1 MGTVRQTKNRK
12 TDKILKRIALIGAQI
27 ATMVQLQACN
37 GKDMTAVQLDPAFN
51 PIIARIDKNIDIVK
65 DLADKNLIQSQTKD
79 NLVTQLEQK
88 KTDLTN
94 AKDDFDDVKQSKDNA
109 KIASALSNTTVN
121 SVLSSLQ
128 AVWIPQSGGETSIG
142 DITNNNNIDA
152 ALTEMEQSTG
162 IQVDTYKNGLLPVLI
177 VEAYNE
183 LRDKSS
189 YDLYSSN
196 AEFNDAYVAVS
207 KLHTQLKKQ
216 GSKTSKSA
224 FAILNPQDI
233 TELEKQTDN
242 NKSGLVYALD
252 YNKMVAL
259 FGEGASTDDLA
270 TYMKALYD
278 TAQNKQLKQN
288 GDWTVDTDIVTQT
301 GIQISGQQT
310 LDKLFQ
316 PVQNDDGSNMIWT
329 ELLSEDSVTSRGLQ
343 AVQVL
348 GTEGDA
354 SIEELKGLHTEYADN
369 NVGNGLSQQPAG
381 WQDEPGY
388 DIQLKAALGGSNND
402 INQPVFGYLRVI
414 DLNTNM
420 CKDLLSSIDNGV
432 QDRMIYANGNFYL
445 MVYPMA
451 VIDSM
456 TTDGSGSY
464 TIGYKVADSQLL
476 SFKDRQILNVQQIQA
491 VEQGQQSQKVDEL
504 IQLGD
509 GTIGNFQQFIIQD
522 VKGTVAMSSTDSST
536 QTGQVPAFV
545 LRDYLEGSYTP
556 GVLNDG
562 NVDESLVCYG
572 RLLRFK
578 LQGATGEQHSIA
590 DTIAYYI
597 DQQHSKISKTG
608 FSEVYPWQLANAADL
623 FTAQTSDHKIKRLPQ
638 QQESVGS
645 TTNGDPH
652 ATNVQNLPQETVSQI
667 SPVAQF
673 PGDLDRWDA
682 DKSGNTQKPRM
693 YAVATTLDL
702 NQSGILNHWMQSED
716 QQLSLAWW
724 QTWLNSHSYNYHLT
738 DDVINKWINAEYN
751 IVLGQRDFVIMD
763 TDKINKTNN
772 TFVDKAL
779 SKASTTWKTFMV
791 FIGIVCVIIQTVFIL
806 CWTFDV
812 VVGLDLHLTEKIQ
825 GGRYTAVKDR
835 SELMNMYGY
844 MGTGRFNGYSGMG
857 GHNSGPRPIDFVG
870 VLCKILWLMGLGII
884 LMTVNPLTIFQ
895 VVLKLA
901 QGIAKISEN
910 VTAGITGR

>member
-1 MGTVRQTKNRK
+1 MGTVRQTKNK
-12 TDKILKRIALIGAQI
+12 NIDSIIKKIALIGVQI
-27 ATMVQLQACN
+27 ATMVQLQACK
-37 GKDMTAVQLDPAFN
+37 GGADVSTDSIFTPLKT
-51 PIIARIDKNIDIVK
+51 RIDQNIEQVK
-65 DLADKNLIQSQTKD
+65 TLQSNGFLDSNTAQTILENLDKKKGEISSVEESVTTTLASLADVKTAAEAQDLLTELEKNN
-79 NLVTQLEQK
+79 NLSE
-88 KTDLTN
+88 
-94 AKDDFDDVKQSKDNA
+94 
-109 KIASALSNTTVN
+109 I
-121 SVLSSLQ
+121 LSSFD
-128 AVWIPQSGGETSIG
+128 AVWIPQVSYDQASGEFIPQYVGKEHQDLAG
-142 DITNNNNIDA
+142 DKDTTYEKLGSSYHDIAIQYLAETNNVDFGQLHKTIFTVPLAENSKKLTKVMVGGLTKVQAYQIIDQ
-152 ALTEMEQSTG
+152 E
-162 IQVDTYKNGLLPVLI
+162 IID
-177 VEAYNE
+177 
-183 LRDKSS
+183 
-189 YDLYSSN
+189 
-196 AEFNDAYVAVS
+196 
-207 KLHTQLKKQ
+207 QLKQQTTKD
-216 GSKTSKSA
+216 GSGK
-224 FAILNPQDI
+224 
-233 TELEKQTDN
+233 
-242 NKSGLVYALD
+242 VYVLD
-252 YNKMVAL
+252 YNKVQAM
-259 FGEGASTDDLA
+259 FGQGASTEEL
-270 TYMKALYD
+270 TEILKAIAD
-278 TAQNKQLKQN
+278 GNKFSN
-288 GDWTVDTDIVTQT
+288 GNWQVDTTIQT
-301 GIQISGQQT
+301 STGRQIQSVDA

-316 PVQNDDGSNMIWT
+316 VATGADGQALTWIDLAYNNQDATIAG
-329 ELLSEDSVTSRGLQ
+329 TS
-343 AVQVL
+343 VL
-348 GTEGDA
+348 GTNPNDPV
-354 SIEELKGLHTEYADN
+354 KGEHTEVTNAT
-369 NVGNGLSQQPAG
+369 GLDQPDG
-381 WQDEPGY
+381 WQDAPGY
-388 DIQLKAALGGSNND
+388 DVRIHTSVGGTGGNTID
-402 INQPVFGYLRVI
+402 FTIAYLRVN
-414 DLNTNM
+414 DLYSDTV
-420 CKDLLSSIDNGV
+420 KQLTEAVEKGKS
-432 QDRMIYANGNFYL
+432 DRMIYVNGNFYL
-445 MVYPMA
+445 MTYPIA
-451 VIDSM
+451 VID
-456 TTDGSGSY
+456 TLQTDGSGTYQISY
-464 TIGYKVADSQLL
+464 KTDDSMLL
-476 SFKDRQILNVQQIQA
+476 NFSTGEMLNVQQTTASEAGQVQAADSYIGLGNQTIQ
-491 VEQGQQSQKVDEL
+491 
-504 IQLGD
+504 
-509 GTIGNFQQFIIQD
+509 NYQQFIVSD
-522 VKGTVAMSSTDSST
+522 V
-536 QTGQVPAFV
+536 TGQVNIAGKADTRADGTAGNIQQSVVNGVPAFV

-578 LQGATGEQHSIA
+578 LQGATGEQHSIS

-623 FTAQTSDHKIKRLPQ
+623 FTAQTSDHRIKRLPQ

-645 TTNGDPH
+645 TTNGDPQ

-702 NQSGILNHWMQSED
+702 NQSGILSHWMQSED

-825 GGRYTAVKDR
+825 GGKYTAVKDR

-857 GHNSGPRPIDFVG
+857 GNNSGPRPIDFVG

-910 VTAGITGR
+910 VTAGIIGG

>member
-1 MGTVRQTKNRK
+1 MRQTKNKR
-12 TDKILKRIALIGAQI
+12 TGKIIKNITLFVAQI
-27 ATMVQLQACN
+27 ATMVGLQAC
-37 GKDMTAVQLDPAFN
+37 GGMDMTAVQLDPAFN
-51 PIIARIDKNIDIVK
+51 PIIARIDKNIEIVN
-65 DLADKNLIQSQTKD
+65 DLANKNLIQSQTKD
-79 NLVTQLEQK
+79 NLVAQLEQK
-88 KTDLTN
+88 KSDLTN
-94 AKDDFDDVKQSKDNA
+94 AKQDFDDIKQSKDSA
-109 KIASALSNTTVN
+109 KIASALDNTTVN

-142 DITNNNNIDA
+142 DITNANIDA

-177 VEAYNE
+177 VEAYNQ
-183 LRDKSS
+183 LSKVKDKSS
-189 YDLYSSN
+189 Y
-196 AEFNDAYVAVS
+196 ADAYVAVS

-233 TELEKQTDN
+233 TELEKSTDN

-252 YNKMVAL
+252 YDKMVAL

-288 GDWTVDTDIVTQT
+288 GDWTVDTDITTQNGT
-301 GIQISGQQT
+301 SIQGQQT
-310 LDKLFQ
+310 LDRLFQ
-316 PVQNDDGSNMIWT
+316 PVKNDDGSNMIWT
-329 ELLSEDSVTSRGLQ
+329 ELLDEDSVTGRGLQ

-348 GTEGDA
+348 GADGDA

-381 WQDEPGY
+381 WQDAPGY

-420 CKDLLSSIDNGV
+420 CQDLLSSIDSGV

-445 MVYPMA
+445 IVYPMA
-451 VIDSM
+451 VIDNM

-464 TIGYKVADSQLL
+464 TIGYKVADNQLL

-491 VEQGQQSQKVDEL
+491 VEQGQQSQKADEL

-509 GTIGNFQQFIIQD
+509 GTIENFQQFIIQD
-522 VKGTVAMSSTDSST
+522 MKGTVAMSSTDSST

-572 RLLRFK
+572 RLLRFNLTGK
-578 LQGATGEQHSIA
+578 SGEQHSLT

-623 FTAQTSDHKIKRLPQ
+623 FTSQTSDHKINRLPQ
-638 QQESVGS
+638 QQESVGN
-645 TTNGDPH
+645 TTNGDPQ

-667 SPVAQF
+667 NPVAQF

-682 DKSGNTQKPRM
+682 DKAGNTQKPRM

-702 NQSGILNHWMQSED
+702 NQSGILNHWMQSDD

-738 DDVINKWINAEYN
+738 DDVINNWINAEYN
-751 IVLGQRDFVIMD
+751 IVLGQRDYVILD
-763 TDKINKTNN
+763 TDKINKTNSN
-772 TFVDKAL
+772 FVDKEL
-779 SKASTTWKTFMV
+779 SKTYTGWKTLMV
-791 FIGIVCVIIQTVFIL
+791 FVGIGCVLVQTVFVL
-806 CWTFDV
+806 FWTFDV
-812 VVGLDLHLTEKIQ
+812 VVGLDMHLVEKIQ
-825 GGRYTAVKDR
+825 GGRYTAVKDK
-835 SELMNMYGY
+835 SELMGMYG
-844 MGTGRFNGYSGMG
+844 GHGRARREFNGFNGMG
-857 GHNSGPRPIDFVG
+857 SAWSRDPEPIDFKG
-870 VLCKILWLMGLGII
+870 VLFKIVWLMGLGII
-884 LMTVNPLTIFQ
+884 LMTVNPITIIQ
-895 VVLKLA
+895 VFLKLA
-901 QGIAKISEN
+901 SGIAKLTEDIS
-910 VTAGITGR
+910 AGIMR

>member
-12 TDKILKRIALIGAQI
+12 TDKILKNIALIGAQI
-27 ATMVQLQACN
+27 ATMVQLQACK
-37 GKDMTAVQLDPAFN
+37 GTDMTAVQLDPAFN

-65 DLADKNLIQSQTKD
+65 DLANKNLIQSQTKD
-79 NLVTQLEQK
+79 NLVAQLEQK

-94 AKDDFDDVKQSKDNA
+94 AKQDFDDVKQSKDNA
-109 KIASALSNTTVN
+109 KIASALNNTTVN
-121 SVLSSLQ
+121 SILSSLQ

-152 ALTEMEQSTG
+152 ALAEMEQSTG
-162 IQVDTYKNGLLPVLI
+162 IQVDTYKNGLLPVI
-177 VEAYNE
+177 VVEAYNE
-183 LRDKSS
+183 LYDKNSNA
-189 YDLYSSN
+189 LYSNNS
-196 AEFNDAYVAVS
+196 EFADAYVAVS
-207 KLHTQLKKQ
+207 RLHTQLKKQ
-216 GSKTSKSA
+216 SSKTSKSA

-329 ELLSEDSVTSRGLQ
+329 ELLSEDSITSRGLQ

-572 RLLRFK
+572 RLLRFN
-578 LQGATGEQHSIA
+578 LQGATGEQHNIA

-645 TTNGDPH
+645 TTNGDPQ

-763 TDKINKTNN
+763 TDKVNKTNN

-825 GGRYTAVKDR
+825 GGRYTAVKDK

-844 MGTGRFNGYSGMG
+844 MGTGRFNGYSNMG
-857 GHNSGPRPIDFVG
+857 GYNSGPRPIDFVG

>member
-645 TTNGDPH
+645 TTNGDPQ

-702 NQSGILNHWMQSED
+702 NQSGILNHWMQSGD

-825 GGRYTAVKDR
+825 GGRYTAVKDK